1 MVPVVKRT
9 GRTSLVLALAFV
21 ALPLSDGPA
30 QDGSPDIRKQEAEA
44 HFQHGL
50 RMVGLRNNDRAIEL
64 FQYAIALDPDHAG
77 AHFYVGLAYIQRGYT
92 SLRRADHH
100 LSRAIAIDGSNPR
113 QYHWRGIARLRLGDY
128 PAATADFEV
137 VLRETP
143 DSATTLRALGAAL
156 LRMGA
161 PGPAAAALRQAVDLE
176 PELLETRW
184 NLMVA
189 AERAGDDP
197 GGPPERYRLDI
208 PDRDAVSPFRFEEVS
223 AEVGIERW
231 SRARGS
237 GWADFDGDGDLDL
250 VALGIRDP
258 HALYRNR
265 LVEDGAA
272 TFAPAALDAALFD
285 PRGGWSAL
293 FFDYD
298 RDGDPDLYV
307 TRDGWDGEDA
317 NSLYRNDGGRFV
329 DVAAA
334 AGVASA
340 ADGFTAAV
348 ADVNRDGL
356 LDLYVANGVAT
367 RGGAPN
373 ELFLG
378 APEGRF
384 VERGEAMGVADHGR
398 SVGSAFGDYDGDG
411 WSDLLVVNFFDG
423 PVLYRNLEG
432 AGFEDV
438 SDVAGIAAPHEA
450 FVGFFF
456 DYDNDGWMDV
466 FIVGFASDM
475 EVALQSRLEGKAV
488 HEGSR
493 LALYR
498 NDRDGTFTD
507 ITIEAGLSWNLGAM
521 AATFGDYDNDGWQDI
536 FIGVGAPP
544 MERFEANRLFR
555 NLGDGTFADV
565 SASAGVDD
573 LGKGHGATFADP
585 DHDGDLDLFVP
596 IGGAFPGDRQ
606 RSRYYRN
613 PASQLPHPNG
623 WLHILLRASSLHPD
637 AVGAQVALRVT
648 DAPQA
653 PVQLQEVAVGGG
665 FGVTPSRILEFGLGQ
680 HETVAEVTI
689 RWPGGGH
696 RVLRNIP
703 GNQRILVIEDEPGY
717 QVLN

>member
-1 MVPVVKRT
+1 MKRAFPK
-9 GRTSLVLALAFV
+9 RLALALAFA
-21 ALPLSDGPA
+21 ALPLAQAAA
-30 QDGSPDIRKQEAEA
+30 QDGAPDIRKQAAEE

-64 FQYAIALDPDHAG
+64 FRYAIALDPDHHQ

-92 SLRRADHH
+92 SLRLADYH
-100 LSRAIAIDGSNPR
+100 LSRAIALDGQNPR
-113 QYHWRGIARLRLGDY
+113 QFHWRGIAQLRLGNFA
-128 PAATADFEV
+128 AATADFEV

-143 DSATTLRALGAAL
+143 DSPTTLRALGAAL

-176 PELLETRW
+176 PEMLEPRW
-184 NLMVA
+184 NLMLA
-189 AERAGDDP
+189 AEGAGDDAASL
-197 GGPPERYRLDI
+197 PERYRLDI
-208 PDRDAVSPFRFEEVS
+208 PDRGARSPVRFDEV
-223 AEVGIERW
+223 AADVGIERW

-250 VALGIRDP
+250 IALGIRDP

-265 LVEDGAA
+265 LREDGEAA
-272 TFAPAALDAALFD
+272 FAPAALDAGLFD
-285 PRGGWSAL
+285 PQGGWSAL
-293 FFDYD
+293 FFDFD

-307 TRDGWDGEDA
+307 TRDGWDGDDR
-317 NSLYRNDGGRFV
+317 NSLYRNDGGRYV

-334 AGVASA
+334 AGVASP
-340 ADGFTAAV
+340 ADAFTAAV
-348 ADVNRDGL
+348 TDVNRDGL

-373 ELFLG
+373 EIFLG

-384 VERGEAMGVADHGR
+384 VERGAAMGVADHGR
-398 SVGSAFGDYDGDG
+398 SVGSAFGDYDNDG
-411 WSDLLVVNFFDG
+411 WPDLLVVNFFDG

-438 SDVAGIAAPHEA
+438 SSLAGIAAPHEG

-456 DYDNDGWMDV
+456 DYDNDGWLDILV
-466 FIVGFASDM
+466 VGFTSDM
-475 EVALQSRLEGKAV
+475 ETALKSRIAGKAV
-488 HEGSR
+488 SEGSR

-498 NDRDGTFTD
+498 NDRDGSFTD
-507 ITIEAGLSWNLGAM
+507 VTEEAGLSWNLGAM
-521 AATFGDYDNDGWQDI
+521 AATFGDYDNDGWLDV
-536 FIGVGAPP
+536 FVGVGAPP

-565 SASAGVDD
+565 SAAAGVDD
-573 LGKGHGATFADP
+573 LGKGHGATFADW

-606 RSRYYRN
+606 RSRFYRN

-623 WLHILLRASSLHPD
+623 WLHILLRASHLHPD
-637 AVGAQVALRVT
+637 AVGAQVTLRIT
-648 DAPQA
+648 DAPGA

-665 FGVTPSRILEFGLGQ
+665 FGVTPSPILEFGLGQ
-680 HETVAEVTI
+680 HQTVAEVTI

-703 GNQRILVIEDEPGY
+703 GNQRILVVENEPGY
-717 QVLN
+717 QVLW

>member
-1 MVPVVKRT
+1 MVPGVNRL
-9 GRTSLVLALAFV
+9 GLEALAFGLLL
-21 ALPLSDGPA
+21 ALSPVPLSA
-30 QDGSPDIRKQEAEA
+30 QDGAPDVRKQEAEA

-100 LSRAIAIDGSNPR
+100 LSRAIANDGSNPR

-137 VLRETP
+137 ALRETP

-161 PGPAAAALRQAVDLE
+161 PGPAGAALRQAVDLE
-176 PELLETRW
+176 PDLLETRW

-197 GGPPERYRLDI
+197 DSLPERYRLDI
-208 PDRDAVSPFRFEEVS
+208 PDRGAASPFRFEEVS

-272 TFAPAALDAALFD
+272 TFTPAALDAALFD

-398 SVGSAFGDYDGDG
+398 AVGSAFGDYDGDG
-411 WSDLLVVNFFDG
+411 WPDLLVVNFFDG

-438 SDVAGIAAPHEA
+438 SAAAGIAAPHEG

-456 DYDNDGWMDV
+456 DYDNDGWLDIY
-466 FIVGFASDM
+466 IVGFASDM
-475 EVALQSRLEGKAV
+475 EVALQSRMEGRAV

-498 NDRDGTFTD
+498 TDRDGAFTD
-507 ITIEAGLSWNLGAM
+507 VTTEAGLSRNLGAM

-555 NLGDGTFADV
+555 NRGDGTFADV
-565 SASAGVDD
+565 SASAGMDD

-606 RSRYYRN
+606 RSRFYRN

-623 WLHILLRASSLHPD
+623 WLHILLRASRLHPD
-637 AVGAQVALRVT
+637 AVGAQVAVRVT
-648 DAPQA
+648 DAPEA

-665 FGVTPSRILEFGLGQ
+665 FGVTPSPILEFGLGQ
-680 HETVAEVTI
+680 HQTVAEVTI

-696 RVLRNIP
+696 RVLRNVP
-703 GNQRILVIEDEPGY
+703 ANQRILVIEDEPGY

>member
-1 MVPVVKRT
+1 MVPGVNRL
-9 GRTSLVLALAFV
+9 GLEALAFGLLL
-21 ALPLSDGPA
+21 ALSPVPLSA
-30 QDGSPDIRKQEAEA
+30 QDGAPDVRKQEAEA

-100 LSRAIAIDGSNPR
+100 LSRAIANDGSNPR

-137 VLRETP
+137 ALRETP

-161 PGPAAAALRQAVDLE
+161 PGPAGAALRQAVDLE
-176 PELLETRW
+176 PDLLETRW

-197 GGPPERYRLDI
+197 DSLPERYRLDI
-208 PDRDAVSPFRFEEVS
+208 PDRGAASPFRFEEVS

-272 TFAPAALDAALFD
+272 TFTPAALDAALFD

-398 SVGSAFGDYDGDG
+398 AVGSAFGDYDGDG
-411 WSDLLVVNFFDG
+411 WPDLLVVNFFDG

-438 SDVAGIAAPHEA
+438 SAAAGIAAPHEG

-456 DYDNDGWMDV
+456 DYDNDGWLDI

-475 EVALQSRLEGKAV
+475 EVALQSRMEGRAV

-498 NDRDGTFTD
+498 NDRDGAFTD
-507 ITIEAGLSWNLGAM
+507 VTTEAGLSRNLGAM

-555 NLGDGTFADV
+555 NRGDGTFADV
-565 SASAGVDD
+565 SASAGMDD

-606 RSRYYRN
+606 RSRFYRN

-623 WLHILLRASSLHPD
+623 WLHILLRASRLHPD
-637 AVGAQVALRVT
+637 AVGAQVAVRVT
-648 DAPQA
+648 DAPEA

-665 FGVTPSRILEFGLGQ
+665 FGVTPSPILEFGLGQ
-680 HETVAEVTI
+680 HQTVAEVTI

-696 RVLRNIP
+696 RVLRNVP
-703 GNQRILVIEDEPGY
+703 ANQRILVIEDEPGY